1 MEPNEIEN
9 ALDRAVTFLRGGVQR
24 PGMEQALRV
33 IENFEQ
39 KLAASENEELVS
51 IAENLA
57 DLRVQLLAGEFDPA
71 AVGQLLI
78 ILGEQVDTVATKDV
92 GAPVTDK
99 LSPLSDLLVEQGN
112 SLIDR

>member
-1 MEPNEIEN
+1 MASNEVDS
-9 ALDRAVTFLRGGVQR
+9 ALDRPVTFLRGGVQR

-57 DLRVQLLAGEFDPA
+57 DLRVQLLAA
-71 AVGQLLI
+71 
-78 ILGEQVDTVATKDV
+78 ILF
-92 GAPVTDK
+92 
-99 LSPLSDLLVEQGN
+99 
-112 SLIDR
+112 